1 MLDKLVGTKVFSKID
16 LKSRYPYHHIR
27 MGTTKW
33 AYKWL
38 LMSCQLS
45 NAPDTFMWDMTF
57 SWDHLQLFILMINWY
72 IIKLKKSCVK
82 CWRLFTTETLC
93 KLEEVIFLVPQSC
106 VSWLCCLD
114 RWITS
119 RSWEGAS
126 YQRLVCATIHGQC
139 LYWLASFY
147 MRFHMCVCNKYQKF
161 SAIIEFYHWVL
172 RESWFPMVQIS
183 TKGLWTYQNIDDRSS
198 CYCTTVFWEIFFV
211 EWHRTYW
218 GISLQVLLVG
228 LGLG

>member
-147 MRFHMCVCNKYQKF
+147 MRFHVCVCVCVINIKNSAQSLSSITECLERVDFQWSKSAQRAFEHIKTLMTEAPVTALLYFGKF
-161 SAIIEFYHWVL
+161 FLWSGIGHIGELVYRCFWWV
-172 RESWFPMVQIS
+172 
-183 TKGLWTYQNIDDRSS
+183 
-198 CYCTTVFWEIFFV
+198 
-211 EWHRTYW
+211 
-218 GISLQVLLVG
+218 
-228 LGLG
+228 